1 MCSPLYDD
9 KGVIRYFIGAQ
20 IDVTGL
26 VREGLGIESFR
37 ALLQSDEA
45 KRVDATHDTQHNNL
59 QSKFSVHHPKNKS
72 KESLA
77 KLQEL
82 SMMFSQEESD
92 VANRNSRGGDEST
105 DGGSDRS
112 GVPTSVKNRGQSK
125 RIIGNDEVVDN
136 GLNFSHLNISN
147 PNPMNTNL
155 PGVYKNV
162 SEKKR
167 LLDFEAFGPLV
178 SI

>member
-26 VREGLGIESFR
+26 VIDGLGIESFR
-37 ALLQSDEA
+37 ALLHNDET
-45 KRVDATHDTQHNNL
+45 KRLEATAEQNNL
-59 QSKFSVHHPKNKS
+59 QSKFSVHHPSNKT
-72 KESLA
+72 KESLS

-82 SMMFSQEESD
+82 SMMFSHEESD
-92 VANRNSRGGDEST
+92 VANRNSRGWDDST
-105 DGGSDRS
+105 DADSVRS

-125 RIIGNDEVVDN
+125 RVIGGEEVVDN

-147 PNPMNTNL
+147 SNPMNRNL
-155 PGVYKNV
+155 PGVYKHV
-162 SEKKR
+162 SEKQPFNPSPKI
-167 LLDFEAFGPLV
+167 ETAF
-178 SI
+178 